1 MLLSQYLTLHG
12 PFVLVFMPVSA
23 KSFALFRQQNI
34 GQLRKGL
41 ELDKKKCTSVIKIRW
56 KLQLVVFSYDK
67 KSVIV
72 VMWKVKEYGYISS
85 A

>member
-23 KSFALFRQQNI
+23 KSFALFRQQDI

-41 ELDKKKCTSVIKIRW
+41 ELDKKNVLLLSK
-56 KLQLVVFSYDK
+56 YDGN
-67 KSVIV
+67 
-72 VMWKVKEYGYISS
+72 YNG
-85 A
+85 